1 MISIDSPVET
11 RAHRWPAGPKL
22 AALCLATVA
31 LFALGDWR
39 AQGAV
44 LAGVALVYALPGAAF
59 LRAGAAR
66 IRPLWP
72 FLLIVLAWSAWDG
85 HPDQGAAIALRLVN
99 AVALANLVTMTTRL
113 TDITAAIARALAP
126 LRRLGLPTRAF
137 EMAVALV
144 IRMVPVLGEKAAA
157 LSDAWRARSPRRP
170 GWRIVVPLMLI
181 AYDDSDR
188 VAEAIRARGG
198 LDPIRE
204 PERT

>member
-1 MISIDSPVET
+1 MISITSPIET
-11 RAHRWPAGPKL
+11 RAHRWPSGPKIAGL
-22 AALCLATVA
+22 CAAGVI

-39 AQGAV
+39 AQAGV
-44 LAGVALVYALPGAAF
+44 LAIVAGLYALPGRAF

-72 FLLIVLAWSAWDG
+72 FLAIVLAWAAWDG
-85 HPDQGAAIALRLVN
+85 RPAEGAAIALRLVN
-99 AVALANLVTMTTRL
+99 AVALANLVTMTTRI
-113 TDITAAIARALAP
+113 TDMTAAIGRAAAP
-126 LRRLGLPTRAF
+126 LGRLGLPVGAF

-157 LSDAWRARSPRRP
+157 LSEAWRARSPRRA

-181 AYDDSDR
+181 AYDDADH